1 MATLLDSKTVIIA
14 NVTQVTQ
21 PPGKPTL
28 QSPSNGATNVP
39 IPVTLTWSSVAGA
52 EVYRVVV
59 TISVVI
65 GTSVDT
71 VVVDMNVAQPT
82 ITLSNLQPNTTYK
95 WRVKAINQYGESDW
109 SDTWEFTTSAQA
121 APDYTAL
128 FSMMGLVMVMGIVSS
143 MMPKEQ

>member
-1 MATLLDSKTVIIA
+1 MATLLDSKTVTIA

-39 IPVTLTWSSVAGA
+39 ISVTLTWSSVAGA

-59 TISVVI
+59 TISV
-65 GTSVDT
+65 DA

-82 ITLSNLQPNTTYK
+82 ITLSNLQPNITYK

-121 APDYTAL
+121 APDYAAL

>member
-1 MATLLDSKTVIIA
+1 MATLLDSKTVTIA

-52 EVYRVVV
+52 QIYRVAVAK
-59 TISVVI
+59 TDGTVI
-65 GTSVDT
+65 
-71 VVVDMNVAQPT
+71 VDMNVAQPT

-128 FSMMGLVMVMGIVSS
+128 FSMVGLVMVMGIVSS
-143 MMPKEQ
+143 MIPREQ